1 MRERCR
7 SSEAAHAKVY
17 VRSDEQ
23 TRLIR
28 AQMPGA
34 LQSCTGACQGCAGG
48 AGRTGAVIAMDEAE
62 RGQSGRGGGYIGWR
76 TCEGVI
82 STGKARRVRQGRQ
95 SGPSLV
101 SRLPRVTCAVLSSP
115 RPQSR
120 AALVLKFCS
129 HSTLWREPWTRDR
142 VHSSQ
147 YEWESHKRSTELIPF
162 GAAPPVTVPLPAS
175 IPTTISTLPDA
186 IALRAFRAR
195 SDSPASPL

>member
-1 MRERCR
+1 
-7 SSEAAHAKVY
+7 
-17 VRSDEQ
+17 
-23 TRLIR
+23 
-28 AQMPGA
+28 
-34 LQSCTGACQGCAGG
+34 
-48 AGRTGAVIAMDEAE
+48 MDEAE

-147 YEWESHKRSTELIPF
+147 YEWESHKRSTELSSPSAQLRPSRYRF
-162 GAAPPVTVPLPAS
+162 QHRSQPQSAPSQTQSRCVHFVR
-175 IPTTISTLPDA
+175 DQ
-186 IALRAFRAR
+186 IALPRP
-195 SDSPASPL
+195 SDSQHVQGIARHDGGAVSHALCKNGILALSHMCTEECLALTRR